1 MKRFRLATVVPLLCL
16 LSVVTSAGAECAWLL
31 WGQDESFWSYR
42 LLNLIP
48 GPTRGNAYIVAEHQS
63 QSDCSDARLKSVRMQ
78 SDMWNLPEVKKD
90 IEAFGGLRR
99 VSYYACIPLPLKPER
114 IDHMGWK

>member
-1 MKRFRLATVVPLLCL
+1 MKAVVA
-16 LSVVTSAGAECAWLL
+16 SVLYLTTFAASASAECAWLL

-42 LLNLIP
+42 LLNVVP
-48 GPTRGNAYIVAEHQS
+48 GSTRGNAYIVAEYQS
-63 QSDCSDARLKSVRMQ
+63 QSNCLDARFKSVQMQ
-78 SDMWNLPEVKKD
+78 IDMWNLPEVKKD